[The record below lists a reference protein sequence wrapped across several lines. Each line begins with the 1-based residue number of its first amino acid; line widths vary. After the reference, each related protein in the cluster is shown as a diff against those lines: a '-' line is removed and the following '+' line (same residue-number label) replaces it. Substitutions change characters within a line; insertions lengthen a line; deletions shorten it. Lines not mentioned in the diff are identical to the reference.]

1 MDSEL
6 MRLKSYKPPK
16 IHLIL
21 TQRFLEPEPLDDPK
35 LVMIVG
41 VVGLVINVIGL
52 LLFGGGHGHS
62 HGGGGDAHGHS
73 HGGGGGDDKETQGH
87 PQDYA
92 DSGKDTRQ
100 DSGDYSE
107 VYGRGCNPIYGH
119 ASLEEGY
126 AHAHVAKAHSNGGY
140 VANGHSNGGFEA
152 DDTGSGGGE
161 AGAKKEKEEKDKREK
176 KKQKGSKDTDQMNIR
191 GVFLHVL
198 ADALGSVVVIISA
211 GVVLASDPPSDP
223 EAADP
228 RNYVDPTL
236 SLVLVAIIMVSTWP
250 LLRDSAHILMQ
261 GSNSVEKMAKNVP

>member
-21 TQRFLEPEPLDDPK
+21 TQRFLEPEPIDDPK

-62 HGGGGDAHGHS
+62 HGGGGDAHGHG
-73 HGGGGGDDKETQGH
+73 HGGGGGDDKEIQGH
-87 PQDYA
+87 AQDNP
-92 DSGKDTRQ
+92 GKDFRL

-107 VYGRGCNPIYGH
+107 VYGKGCNPIYGH

-126 AHAHVAKAHSNGGY
+126 AHAHVAKAHSNVGY
-140 VANGHSNGGFEA
+140 IANGHSNGGFAA

-161 AGAKKEKEEKDKREK
+161 AAAKKVKEEKKEQK
-176 KKQKGSKDTDQMNIR
+176 KKGSKDTEQMNIR

-223 EAADP
+223 EAAVDP

-236 SLVLVAIIMVSTWP
+236 SLVLVAIIMTSTWP
-250 LLRDSAHILMQ
+250 LLRDSALILMQ
-261 GSNSVEKMAKNVP
+261 GSNSIEKMAKNVP

>member
-1 MDSEL
+1 
-6 MRLKSYKPPK
+6 
-16 IHLIL
+16 
-21 TQRFLEPEPLDDPK
+21 
-35 LVMIVG
+35 MIVG

-62 HGGGGDAHGHS
+62 HGGGDAHGHG
-73 HGGGGGDDKETQGH
+73 HGGGDDDKETQGH
-87 PQDYA
+87 AQDYA
-92 DSGKDTRQ
+92 DSGKDYRL

-126 AHAHVAKAHSNGGY
+126 
-140 VANGHSNGGFEA
+140 VANGHSNSGFAA

-161 AGAKKEKEEKDKREK
+161 AGGAKKEKEEKENK
-176 KKQKGSKDTDQMNIR
+176 KKRTTKDTDQMNIR

-236 SLVLVAIIMVSTWP
+236 SLVLVAIILVSTWP

-261 GSNSVEKMAKNVP
+261 GSNSMEKLAKNVPWIVADFQASLSQGQYFSFELPPRRYRRASTWRA